1 MNQTRNGRI
10 FCIIPRIRGRQESRS
25 VASLVEEARRLA
37 GSGVRELC
45 LIAQDLMEH
54 GRWWVTDEGRR
65 VLRGEARIELRKE
78 QAAVKGSKRDRRAA
92 QAATVTSDADAA
104 LLAGLK
110 ALRAKLARQQQVP
123 AYVVFSDRTLIEL
136 ATHRPGNPRAMREI
150 HGIGDAKLERYG
162 APFLEIIKAAP

>member
-1 MNQTRNGRI
+1 
-10 FCIIPRIRGRQESRS
+10 
-25 VASLVEEARRLA
+25 
-37 GSGVRELC
+37 
-45 LIAQDLMEH
+45 MEH

-92 QAATVTSDADAA
+92 QAAAVTSDADAA

-162 APFLEIIKAAP
+162 APFLEIIKAAH